1 MSEARTLLENGDIAG
16 LIRHLRFNAETMEL
30 EEIGRLMEGA
40 AARMGFDD
48 MREAAAE
55 MAARQEPQ
63 ELYDFGY
70 ACVERG
76 VAFLAIPALRAAVGM
91 LPDEPALRMELVAA
105 LEREDRHTE
114 AVAALE
120 THVDALDPWPARYL
134 LAYNALM
141 AGDLGRAEREAAL
154 LPAPA
159 DDAWAPARD
168 RLARMVGRA
177 RAVRTVSPLDGR
189 DLRGWH
195 FVIGGG
201 VLARISPYGFDDGM
215 NGRFAFTTDD
225 YGTCRRS
232 LDRLRLILDAAG
244 RRPGSVGLL
253 PDRSSRVLGTA
264 AARLFGLPAEP
275 FDPGRPDAL
284 VVAYDL
290 NEALSTEP
298 GLDEAALEGLLER
311 AEGQVLYEHATCW
324 TDPPPVSADVSG
336 LLHQVV
342 KTPWDER
349 FRMPP
354 GGEPDTVPPDGRP
367 VEELADEIV
376 RAVPEQDDEAGAGA
390 PPDPDEGLARLVAA
404 VGGRWL
410 TGPRDAARSPGPVPS
425 SRFA

>member
-1 MSEARTLLENGDIAG
+1 MSEAQALLDSGDIAG
-16 LIRHLRFNAETMEL
+16 LIRHLRFNAEQMEL
-30 EEIGRLMEGA
+30 GEIGRLMEGA

-70 ACVERG
+70 ACIERG
-76 VAFLAIPALRAAVGM
+76 VAFLAIPALRAALAM
-91 LPDEPALRMELVAA
+91 LPDEPGLLMELVAA
-105 LEREDRHTE
+105 LERENRHAE

-120 THVDALDPWPARYL
+120 PHAAGLDPWPARYL
-134 LAYNALM
+134 LAYNALL

-154 LPAPA
+154 LPAPD
-159 DDAWAPARD
+159 DDAWAPAHD
-168 RLARMVGRA
+168 RLARMIARG
-177 RAVRTVSPLDGR
+177 RAVRAVSPLHGR

-195 FVIGGG
+195 FTIGGG
-201 VLARISPYGFDDGM
+201 VLARISPYGYDDGM
-215 NGRFAFTTDD
+215 NGRFAYTTDSF
-225 YGTCRRS
+225 GSCRWA

-244 RRPGSVGLL
+244 LRPTSVGLL
-253 PDRSSRVLGTA
+253 PDRSSRILGTA
-264 AARLFGLPAEP
+264 AARLLGLPAEP

-290 NEALSTEP
+290 NDA
-298 GLDEAALEGLLER
+298 GLDEAGMRGLHER
-311 AEGQVLYEHATCW
+311 AAGQVLYEHATCW
-324 TDPPPVSADVSG
+324 TDPPPVSADISG

-349 FRMPP
+349 LRMPP
-354 GGEPDTVPPDGRP
+354 GGEPETVPPDGRP

-376 RAVPEQDDEAGAGA
+376 RAEPQPDDEDGGA

-404 VGGRWL
+404 VRDRWL
-410 TGPRDAARSPGPVPS
+410 TGPRDAVRSSGPVRS
-425 SRFA
+425 SRF